1 MTPGQGNVTLP
12 AKPSSV
18 PRSWYADK
26 WPPSPE
32 FIAKMAKQLF
42 PELCKTDVAEA
53 AIRTLD
59 WLKEA
64 RSTGNGKKDS
74 GGTD

>member
-1 MTPGQGNVTLP
+1 V
-12 AKPSSV
+12 V
-18 PRSWYADK
+18 
-26 WPPSPE
+26 PSPE

-74 GGTD
+74 GSTD

>member
-1 MTPGQGNVTLP
+1 
-12 AKPSSV
+12 
-18 PRSWYADK
+18 
-26 WPPSPE
+26 
-32 FIAKMAKQLF
+32 MAKQLF

-53 AIRTLD
+53 AIRMLD

-74 GGTD
+74 GSTD

>member
-1 MTPGQGNVTLP
+1 MSRLQLSLVACEDPGAL
-12 AKPSSV
+12 A
-18 PRSWYADK
+18 ADG
-26 WPPSPE
+26 
-32 FIAKMAKQLF
+32 QLATFTRIYRKNGETAF

-74 GGTD
+74 GSTD